1 MSSKKVKKSM
11 EHNFLK
17 KYPASTWQYIIDPP
31 LSGAKN
37 MARDWQLMEGC
48 SSPILRLYSW
58 AQPTLSLG
66 RNQSDG
72 WIDQNLCRTCHVE
85 VVRRPTGGRALLHMP
100 GEITYAVIVPEVDS
114 HLKIAQAFANIA
126 DVLGKALQKLGL
138 PVSAATDGSIPGG
151 ASHPSCM
158 AVTAPGEI
166 TALGRKFVGSAQV
179 RHNGKLLQHGV
190 IVRRYD
196 VELLQKLIPGAEPGV
211 DLHTL
216 GFANLQPEEVQAAF
230 QSVIATLA

>member
-1 MSSKKVKKSM
+1 M
-11 EHNFLK
+11 EDNFLK
-17 KYPASTWQYIIDPP
+17 KYPTDAWQYIIDAP
-31 LSGAKN
+31 LSGAEN
-37 MARDWQLMEGC
+37 MARDLKLMEEC
-48 SSPILRLYSW
+48 ISPILRLYSW

-66 RNQSDG
+66 RNQSEG
-72 WIDQNLCRTCHVE
+72 WIDQNFCRARQVE

-100 GEITYAVIVPEVDS
+100 GEITYAVILPEVDS
-114 HLKIAQAFANIA
+114 RLKIAQAFADIA
-126 DVLGKALQKLGL
+126 AALGQALQQLGL
-138 PVSAATDGSIPGG
+138 PVSAAVGGSIPSG

-211 DLHTL
+211 DLYTL
-216 GFANLQPEEVQAAF
+216 GFEKLQPEEVQKAF
-230 QSVIATLA
+230 QKVIASLL